1 MRSLSPSS
9 HHSDAESA
17 VRNTDRVIAG
27 IAVRQFGVVSR
38 SQLLARGVARSTIQR
53 RLRAG
58 LLRSLHRG
66 IYLVGHSKPERG
78 TWELAAVLACGD
90 RTVVSHRSAAWM
102 WGLLPYP
109 AKPRPVDVT
118 VSGGREA
125 ARRAGIR
132 IHCVRSLDRRDTRSL
147 NGIPATTPAR
157 TLLDLATLLPPHLLE
172 RVIAEA
178 EVRRLVRRRDLL
190 DQLERNPGR
199 RGTRVLRG
207 VLDLDGGPAFTRSN
221 AERRLLRLL
230 RAAELPIP
238 RVNSRVGRYE
248 VDFVWSEQRL
258 VVEFDSFRVHSPRAK
273 FERDRQRD
281 AELAAAGYTV
291 IRVTWRQLVD
301 SPEAVVARIA
311 QALAVRGDPLPPG

>member
-1 MRSLSPSS
+1 
-9 HHSDAESA
+9 
-17 VRNTDRVIAG
+17 
-27 IAVRQFGVVSR
+27 
-38 SQLLARGVARSTIQR
+38 
-53 RLRAG
+53 
-58 LLRSLHRG
+58 
-66 IYLVGHSKPERG
+66 
-78 TWELAAVLACGD
+78 
-90 RTVVSHRSAAWM
+90 
-102 WGLLPYP
+102 
-109 AKPRPVDVT
+109 
-118 VSGGREA
+118 
-125 ARRAGIR
+125 
-132 IHCVRSLDRRDTRSL
+132 
-147 NGIPATTPAR
+147 
-157 TLLDLATLLPPHLLE
+157 LLE